1 MLMTVIEVTATLVMA
16 YLILANA
23 ANFAIAAQAAGS
35 LYTGAVKTLQ
45 GR

>member
-1 MLMTVIEVTATLVMA
+1 MAIIEVTATLVMA

-23 ANFAIAAQAAGS
+23 GNFATAVAAAGS
-35 LYTGAVKTLQ
+35 AYTGAVKALQ